1 MSPLTR
7 SLCTVAALG
16 LTWATMAGAF
26 TVLGVISDRLN
37 RVSCQQEAAAS
48 LISPAHCASR

>member
-16 LTWATMAGAF
+16 LTGATMAGAF
-26 TVLGVISDRLN
+26 TVLGVISDRLD
-37 RVSCQQEAAAS
+37 RVTCQQEAAAS
-48 LISPAHCASR
+48 LISPAHCAHR

>member
-1 MSPLTR
+1 
-7 SLCTVAALG
+7 
-16 LTWATMAGAF
+16 MAGAF
-26 TVLGVISDRLN
+26 TVLGVISDRLD

>member
-16 LTWATMAGAF
+16 LTWATIAASF
-26 TVLGVISDRLN
+26 QVTAAISGRLDRL
-37 RVSCQQEAAAS
+37 SCQQEAAAS
-48 LISPAHCASR
+48 LLSPAHCASR